1 MLASPLISAFLCWQ
15 QWPCLYNS
23 TEQALFLPL
32 SSRVMPFLKLT
43 SHLPFCLLWVKL
55 SIQQEVVDPPTYCS
69 KQGFGLLLGH
79 KWHQGSNWPLGVEAD
94 SSLASFFNLLSIWGP
109 PEGESQP
116 RALPAAEDSCREP
129 FFKGEG
135 PLGTVQ

>member
-1 MLASPLISAFLCWQ
+1 MQFHASLTLISAFLCWQ

-32 SSRVMPFLKLT
+32 SSGVMPFLKLT

-79 KWHQGSNWPLGVEAD
+79 KWHQGSNWPQGVEAY
-94 SSLASFFNLLSIWGP
+94 SSLASFFNLP
-109 PEGESQP
+109 VH
-116 RALPAAEDSCREP
+116 
-129 FFKGEG
+129 
-135 PLGTVQ
+135 LGTTRRRKPTQGSSCSRRLLQGAIF